1 MTCADDEHSDG
12 DLIIRSARQSDVPEI
27 CDLIERYMRETYG
40 DSWHGSAEAL
50 SSDGFGRHF
59 HLKVAPSAAQLVG
72 FAAWRDTYD
81 VHHCTIGGEIVDM
94 FVLPAARGKGIG
106 PALVCAVASDLRR
119 KGGVFL
125 KGQGV
130 DDPAVRRLY
139 ERVAVRSNAVDYIV
153 SGRAFRRIAELAHIR
168 RKNLV
173 RSLPDPSW
181 SYES

>member
-1 MTCADDEHSDG
+1 
-12 DLIIRSARQSDVPEI
+12 
-27 CDLIERYMRETYG
+27 MRETYA
-40 DSWHGSAEAL
+40 DSWHGCAQAL

-59 HLKVAPSAAQLVG
+59 HLKVACSAPQILG

-106 PALVCAVASDLRR
+106 PALVCAVASDLRHKR
-119 KGGVFL
+119 GVFL

-130 DDPAVRRLY
+130 DDPSVRHLY

-153 SGRAFRRIAELAHIR
+153 SGRAFRRIAELDSVR
-168 RKNLV
+168 GKTLV
-173 RSLPDPSW
+173 RSLPGRSW